1 MKNLLQGI
9 TCLLFMLTCIFSNAQ
24 KPPVKEPDTE
34 RPSLFKQLP
43 QQSNCRINDLQT
55 LLNNSIGTQVNI
67 QIAENLQFQGTVISV
82 ANKYDNTVKSV
93 VVRSS
98 NFPGAALTFSKIKKE
113 DGSFYFTGRIISYQH
128 ADAYEIVLANGQY
141 SFVKKGFYDM
151 VND

>member
-1 MKNLLQGI
+1 M
-9 TCLLFMLTCIFSNAQ
+9 FTCIFSNAQ

-82 ANKYDNTVKSV
+82 ADKYDNTVKSV

-141 SFVKKGFYDM
+141 TFVKKGFYDM

>member
-1 MKNLLQGI
+1 MKNLLQGMI
-9 TCLLFMLTCIFSNAQ
+9 CLLFMFTCIFSNAQ

-43 QQSNCRINDLQT
+43 PQANCRINDLQG
-55 LLNNSIGTQVNI
+55 LLNNSIGMQVNI
-67 QIAENLQFQGTVISV
+67 QIADNLQFQGTVVSV

-113 DGSFYFTGRIISYQH
+113 DGSFYFAGRIISYQH
-128 ADAYEIVLANGQY
+128 EDAYEIVFANGQY

>member
-9 TCLLFMLTCIFSNAQ
+9 TCLLFMFTCIFSNAQ

-43 QQSNCRINDLQT
+43 QQSNCRINDLQL

-67 QIAENLQFQGTVISV
+67 QIADNLQFQGTVISV
-82 ANKYDNTVKSV
+82 ANKYDNTVRSV

-113 DGSFYFTGRIISYQH
+113 DGSIYFTGRIISYQH
-128 ADAYEIVLANGQY
+128 EDAYEIVLANGQY

>member
-1 MKNLLQGI
+1 MKNLLQGF
-9 TCLLFMLTCIFSNAQ
+9 TCLLFMFTCIFTNAQ

-43 QQSNCRINDLQT
+43 QQSNCRINDLQL

-67 QIAENLQFQGTVISV
+67 QIADNLQFQGTVISV
-82 ANKYDNTVKSV
+82 ANKYDNTVRSV

-113 DGSFYFTGRIISYQH
+113 DGSIYFTGRIISYQH
-128 ADAYEIVLANGQY
+128 EDAYEIVLANGQY